1 MFLDQ
6 QYLLIQGSTVSA
18 FSNLCVC
25 CPTFSLM
32 KSKNEVRCSFVF
44 RGDGGERPG
53 GPTLEHEGAKRM
65 VLVMTMKASQA
76 KRRVRRTT
84 VMRALRWRRARGGG
98 GTGTEKGTATTLTPP
113 RMMTSLLTMTP
124 ANTAASP
131 TILSWWVLKM

>member
-53 GPTLEHEGAKRM
+53 GPTLEHKGAKIM
-65 VLVMTMKASQA
+65 VLVKTMKVSRA
-76 KRRVRRTT
+76 KRRARRTT
-84 VMRALRWRRARGGG
+84 VMRALRWRGARGGR
-98 GTGTEKGTATTLTPP
+98 GTERGTATTLTPP